1 MSKPIIGLTNFFY
14 QVKITR
20 FFFLPN
26 GDSIPMEEQ
35 AWQVGRSLTKQLA
48 CCNKTTRDKALRLL
62 LKSWLPSQSQQLPDD
77 DSKKLWKGL
86 FYCMWHSDKPLAQS
100 DLTDRLSS
108 LLLSLHPSLSLQ
120 YFSTFL
126 LTMRREWS
134 GIDALRLDKFY
145 LLIRRFVSKFFSLL
159 KKNSWDLELT
169 QRLMDVFDEGTF
181 SAHDKLQ
188 GNGVNYHI
196 ATVFLE
202 ELRSFLPLKQQV
214 LEVLF
219 KPFVSAMGKFSDKVL
234 LGKIK
239 SGVFDV
245 LLQMGKR
252 LLEVKKAGEEADS
265 GDDIVVFGT
274 IALVM
279 GFSGKF
285 YELGSS
291 VECIQGSRKV
301 LFGLHS
307 AFLKLEKDAA
317 SSGFE
322 FSIPDIVDQDEEE
335 VPDLVPIGNGMD
347 VDAPLGGAEVVGNGK
362 VLKKC
367 KKDKNVPV
375 DGGKKAKKKKKKSDT
390 SDLSSEK
397 NHADNDKETVA
408 AENGG
413 NVNDEQANDGSMI
426 SLNETAISNLQKQ
439 FEMIAEE
446 AGLDDGVASACD
458 TPEGKSA
465 GTVSKKRKR
474 AKKLKGKASQDSDMD
489 GGDAEDT
496 AGAKSGEKSAKKVRF
511 SMKNNLV
518 WKPHSPLPPQSL
530 RLPPSVTPRGSA
542 LKKGVP
548 PGPIREMPPSTKKPR
563 LKKARKAI
571 IKGVVPSV
579 KRLKKLK
586 SRAA

>member
-1 MSKPIIGLTNFFY
+1 MENHISK
-14 QVKITR
+14 
-20 FFFLPN
+20 
-26 GDSIPMEEQ
+26 
-35 AWQVGRSLTKQLA
+35 VGRSLIKQLA
-48 CCNKTTRDKALRLL
+48 YCNKTTREKALRLL
-62 LKSWLPSQSQQLPDD
+62 LKSWLPSQSQPLSDED
-77 DSKKLWKGL
+77 AKKLWKGL
-86 FYCMWHSDKPLAQS
+86 FYCMWHADKPLAQS

-108 LLLSLHPSLSLQ
+108 LLLSLDLSLSVQ

-145 LLIRRFVSKFFSLL
+145 LLIRRFISKFFSLL
-159 KKNSWDLELT
+159 KKNRWDLELV
-169 QRLMDVFDEGTF
+169 QRLMEVLDEETF

-202 ELRSFLPLKQQV
+202 ELRAFLPLKPQV
-214 LEVLF
+214 LEVLL
-219 KPFVSAMGKFSDKVL
+219 KPFISAMGKFSDKVL
-234 LGKIK
+234 LGKVR

-245 LLQMGKR
+245 LLRMGKR
-252 LLEVKKAGEEADS
+252 LFEVKKGGDEVDS
-265 GDDIVVFGT
+265 DDDVVVFGT
-274 IALVM
+274 IAFVM

-291 VECIQGSRKV
+291 PECCQGNRKV
-301 LFGLHS
+301 LFSLHS
-307 AFLKLEKDAA
+307 EFLKLEKDAA
-317 SSGFE
+317 ASGFE
-322 FSIPDIVDQDEEE
+322 FHIPDVVDEDDEE
-335 VPDLVPIGNGMD
+335 VPDLVPIGNGVEGGD
-347 VDAPLGGAEVVGNGK
+347 LGLAEVVTNGK

-367 KKDKNVPV
+367 EKD
-375 DGGKKAKKKKKKSDT
+375 DGGKKAKKKKKKKKGNG
-390 SDLSSEK
+390 SDLACEK
-397 NHADNDKETVA
+397 NSAENDKENVA
-408 AENGG
+408 CENGG
-413 NVNDEQANDGSMI
+413 TSNDEQVNDESMI
-426 SLNETAISNLQKQ
+426 SLNETVILNLQKQ
-439 FEMIAEE
+439 FEKVAEE

-458 TPEGKSA
+458 TPEARST

-474 AKKLKGKASQDSDMD
+474 TKKLKGKTSQDFDLD
-489 GGDAEDT
+489 GGDAEDI
-496 AGAKSGEKSAKKVRF
+496 AVAKSGEKSTKKVRF

-518 WKPHSPLPPQSL
+518 WKPHNPLPPQSL

-548 PGPIREMPPSTKKPR
+548 PGPIREMPLPTKKTK

-571 IKGVVPSV
+571 KGVSPSV